1 MQGWIQ
7 GEGGGGHGGLMSPPL
22 VTEQALN
29 HRSDD
34 RVTNAEVYDTL
45 SARSYFDTA
54 HTSALLHVLQT

>member
-1 MQGWIQ
+1 MDSGGRGW
-7 GEGGGGHGGLMSPPL
+7 GAWGAHVPPL